1 MEKTTITRQEIYDL
15 VCKESLT
22 SISKRLNI
30 PYTHLQKV
38 CRQLS
43 IPVPSTGYWMRKM
56 HGKSDDQIPLPQDY
70 SGVEEIKLYPV
81 INYWGSPKELT
92 FHSRF
97 PVPVDNTD
105 DSFPY
110 IVSKRLTDP
119 DPIVLAAQKQLE
131 HKYSDSYHHSDRVV
145 SVGVIT
151 IRVNQKNVGRALR
164 FMDAVIKM
172 IRSRGH
178 KIDTSW
184 SHHLEI
190 DGESYEFKL
199 IEIAEKGNPDRLG
212 FPTFNST
219 GILSFSIDGINTN
232 TWKDGR
238 VPIEDRLP
246 DILAK
251 LEAKINY
258 CTDYR
263 AKQAEERRQREEQER
278 IIREQQQRIEKERSD
293 FKDFYQ
299 QAKRLQRARFMR
311 EYLIAYE
318 QNAVEKGVL
327 TDEAQNWIR
336 WAREKADWYDPLVNK
351 ADDLLNQMNINKLL
365 DL

>member
-1 MEKTTITRQEIYDL
+1 MDKNTITRQEIYDL
-15 VCKESLT
+15 ISKESLT
-22 SISKRLNI
+22 SISKRLSI

-38 CRQLS
+38 CRELS

-70 SGVEEIKLYPV
+70 SGIEEIKLYPV

-105 DSFPY
+105 VSFPY

-131 HKYSDSYHHSDRVV
+131 QKYSDSYHHSDRVV

-164 FMDAVIKM
+164 FMDAILKM

-178 KIDTSW
+178 KLGTSW

-199 IEIAEKGNPDRLG
+199 IEIAEKGNPNRLG
-212 FPTFNST
+212 LPTFKST

-251 LEAKINY
+251 LEAQINY
-258 CTDYR
+258 WTEYR

-278 IIREQQQRIEKERSD
+278 IICEEKERVQKEKEA
-293 FKDFYQ
+293 FKDILRM
-299 QAKRLQRARFMR
+299 AKRCQRAYWMR
-311 EYLIAYE
+311 ECIKE
-318 QNAVEKGVL
+318 VEEKAVATSTL
-327 TDEAQNWIR
+327 TDDLQKWLE
-336 WAREKADWYDPLVNK
+336 WAKEKVEGYDPMGK
-351 ADDLLNQMNINKLL
+351 SKDTIKR
-365 DL
+365 

>member
-1 MEKTTITRQEIYDL
+1 MEKTTITRQEIYNL

-38 CRQLS
+38 CKELS

-56 HGKSDDQIPLPQDY
+56 HGKYDDLIPLPQDY

-81 INYWGSPKELT
+81 INYWGSPRELT

-97 PVPVDNTD
+97 PVPVDNPEVP
-105 DSFPY
+105 FPY
-110 IVSKRLTDP
+110 VVSKRLTDP
-119 DPIVLAAQKQLE
+119 DPIVLAAQNQLE
-131 HKYSDSYHHSDRVV
+131 QKYSDSYHHSDRVV

-151 IRVNQKNVGRALR
+151 ISVNQKNIGRALR
-164 FMDAVIKM
+164 FMDAVMKM

-178 KIDTSW
+178 KLGTSW

-199 IEIAEKGNPDRLG
+199 IEIAEKGKPDKLG
-212 FPTFNST
+212 LPTYQST
-219 GILSFSIDGINTN
+219 GILSFSINFIGTN

-246 DILAK
+246 DILSK

-258 CTDYR
+258 WTDYR
-263 AKQAEERRQREEQER
+263 AKQAEERRQREEKER
-278 IIREQQQRIEKERSD
+278 IIREQQQRIEKEKSD
-293 FKDFYQ
+293 FKDLYHQAKRWQ
-299 QAKRLQRARFMR
+299 QAKFIR
-311 EYLIAYE
+311 EYLTAYE
-318 QNAVEKGVL
+318 QDAVQKVGL
-327 TDEAQNWIR
+327 TDEIKSWLT
-336 WAREKADWYDPLVNK
+336 WARDKVSWFDPLVNGN
-351 ADDLLNQMNINKLL
+351 DSLL
-365 DL
+365 DEKDRTNLTIF

>member
-1 MEKTTITRQEIYDL
+1 MDTNTITRQEIYDL
-15 VCKESLT
+15 VKRESLT

-38 CRQLS
+38 CRELR
-43 IPVPSTGYWMRKM
+43 IPVPSAGYWMRLKL
-56 HGKSDDQIPLPQDY
+56 GKTVEPIPLPTDY
-70 SGVEEIKLYPV
+70 SGIEEIKLYPV
-81 INYWGSPKELT
+81 VTDWGSPKELT
-92 FHSRF
+92 FHSKFQAPKEFADVPF
-97 PVPVDNTD
+97 PFQVA
-105 DSFPY
+105 
-110 IVSKRLTDP
+110 KRLTDP
-119 DPIVLAAQKQLE
+119 DPIVLAAKKELE
-131 HKYSDSYHHSDRVV
+131 QKYSDSFHHSDRVV

-178 KIDTSW
+178 KLDTSW

-199 IEIAEKGNPDRLG
+199 IEIAEKGDPDRLG
-212 FPTFNST
+212 LPTFKST

-258 CTDYR
+258 WTEYR
-263 AKQAEERRQREEQER
+263 AKQAEERRQREEKER
-278 IIREQQQRIEKERSD
+278 LIREEKERVQKEKD
-293 FKDFYQ
+293 AFKDLLR
-299 QAKRLQRARFMR
+299 QAKRCQRAHFMR
-311 EYLIAYE
+311 EYIK
-318 QNAVEKGVL
+318 AVEDNAISKGKL
-327 TDEAQNWIR
+327 TDDLQKWLG
-336 WAREKADWYDPLVNK
+336 WAKEKVDSFDPLVAFRHN
-351 ADDLLNQMNINKLL
+351 L
-365 DL
+365 